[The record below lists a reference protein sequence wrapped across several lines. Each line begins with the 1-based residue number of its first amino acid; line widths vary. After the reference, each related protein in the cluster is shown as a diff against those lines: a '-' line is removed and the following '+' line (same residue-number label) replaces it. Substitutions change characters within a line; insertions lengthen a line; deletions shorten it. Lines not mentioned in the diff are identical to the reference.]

1 MSNNPKLKRLTTYGN
16 PKLGS
21 LDLSRNPEL
30 KTLNCCHNSLS
41 ALDVTKCP
49 KIDTLYCAYNEIGTL
64 DLTQSAELVWINC
77 QNNRIDKL
85 DVSNTKIGYLMA
97 PDNRIASVNMGD
109 KTFDTPSP
117 SGSGYED
124 AGLPYLYINLN
135 NNQLTDIDLSKQKY
149 LYWLE
154 ISGQPTDVAR
164 PDRLLE
170 SGRRAVRRQQLD
182 KPRARRMHAAVGTAL
197 RQ

>member
-1 MSNNPKLKRLTTYGN
+1 M
-16 PKLGS
+16 
-21 LDLSRNPEL
+21 
-30 KTLNCCHNSLS
+30 
-41 ALDVTKCP
+41 TKCP

-135 NNQLTDIDLSKQKY
+135 NNQLTDIDLSKSKN
-149 LYWLE
+149 
-154 ISGQPTDVAR
+154 ISIGWKSAATD
-164 PDRLLE
+164 
-170 SGRRAVRRQQLD
+170 
-182 KPRARRMHAAVGTAL
+182 
-197 RQ
+197 